1 MAGSS
6 GAAPDFSAY
15 GATGGAVNEA
25 YGYGQPA
32 YGGAAALGYGYGTS
46 AFGAA
51 FPADMSSP
59 LDAEIQIVLRE
70 IHGEVQLLEQSG
82 EYGEQFKNARRLLA
96 TEATKLENN
105 IDPEW
110 LEVDINKPIKVTKKI
125 LVPSFRH
132 QKFNFVG
139 KVLGPKGTTLQN
151 IAKTYKCHVYILGR
165 GSTRDRAKEQELLA
179 GGDPQYAHYGGP
191 LHVKVET
198 TAPPAVAYQRVAGI
212 TTEPNPTKQE
222 DDGEGSGGD
231 GGDGDKKNG
240 ADSPGGPR
248 FSSTKYLRPTFSFI
262 KLLPLSS
269 IVPLTKIPK
278 IMLHNGKVNLSEL
291 KSDGNT
297 TINLYQQA
305 VYQLNCLQSN
315 TQIISAAINL
325 KKRKNRQDVLEEM
338 MECLTPLNI
347 SLTDIDSLNC
357 IHIAGTKGKGS
368 TCAFLESIL
377 RQLGYKTGFYS
388 SPHLIHVRE
397 RIQIN
402 GQPINEELFAK
413 HFFHVF
419 NTLKDSLQN
428 QEKMPGYFKF
438 LTIMAFYIF
447 YVEKVD
453 VAIVEVGIGGENDCT
468 NIIQNPVVCG
478 ITTLDLDHTSILG
491 STIPEI
497 AWHKAGIAKPNCTL
511 LTVEQPSEA
520 IEVIKQRCKEINS
533 KFLIVPSTINSYKW
547 PNSNIK
553 FGISGYHQHLNVS
566 LALQLARIFCLNS
579 TKNGHHFLPFFSQ
592 NLSKETT
599 KLLNNNLDGFDVN
612 ENIYSALFN
621 YGAHT
626 PLSIKYCAQWFK
638 ENSFKSNNKIQRL
651 LIFHCTGYRD
661 SLQLLPVFKNFNF
674 NAALFCPAIIEE
686 NNYLINDSINLNH
699 DSSKE
704 LR

>member
-1 MAGSS
+1 MTCRIIS
-6 GAAPDFSAY
+6 G
-15 GATGGAVNEA
+15 
-25 YGYGQPA
+25 
-32 YGGAAALGYGYGTS
+32 
-46 AFGAA
+46 
-51 FPADMSSP
+51 
-59 LDAEIQIVLRE
+59 
-70 IHGEVQLLEQSG
+70 
-82 EYGEQFKNARRLLA
+82 
-96 TEATKLENN
+96 
-105 IDPEW
+105 
-110 LEVDINKPIKVTKKI
+110 
-125 LVPSFRH
+125 
-132 QKFNFVG
+132 
-139 KVLGPKGTTLQN
+139 
-151 IAKTYKCHVYILGR
+151 
-165 GSTRDRAKEQELLA
+165 
-179 GGDPQYAHYGGP
+179 
-191 LHVKVET
+191 
-198 TAPPAVAYQRVAGI
+198 
-212 TTEPNPTKQE
+212 
-222 DDGEGSGGD
+222 
-231 GGDGDKKNG
+231 
-240 ADSPGGPR
+240 
-248 FSSTKYLRPTFSFI
+248 FSSTKYFRPTFSFI

-325 KKRKNRQDVLEEM
+325 KKRKNRQDVLEGM

-402 GQPINEELFAK
+402 GQPISEELFAK

-419 NTLKDSLQN
+419 DTLKDSLQN

-438 LTIMAFYIF
+438 LTIMAFLYILC
-447 YVEKVD
+447 
-453 VAIVEVGIGGENDCT
+453 GEGEGDCT
-468 NIIQNPVVCG
+468 NIIQNPIVCG

-553 FGISGYHQHLNVS
+553 FGISGCHQHLNVS
-566 LALQLARIFCLNS
+566 LALQLARILCLNS
-579 TKNGHHFLPFFSQ
+579 TKNGNFLPFFTQ

-599 KLLNNNLDGFDVN
+599 KLNNNLDGFEVN

-621 YGAHT
+621 CKWLGRSQILQKENIFYFLDGAHT

-704 LR
+704 LRRCFKDKQLWMELFENKIENNNNNNLLTSNQISSTKPNAHCFSCISQTLEWVTKYSLNMAKDYELHVLITGSLHLVGDTLAILERSTNNEKKN

>member
-198 TAPPAVAYQRVAGI
+198 TAPPAVAYQRVAGVLNVLSELLQPVKDTHIEGI
-212 TTEPNPTKQE
+212 TTEPNPTKQD

-240 ADSPGGPR
+240 ADSPGGPMR
-248 FSSTKYLRPTFSFI
+248 
-262 KLLPLSS
+262 SS
-269 IVPLTKIPK
+269 IPPRSRGGHGHGGGGGGYPPRGRLSATTNMLQRGFIPRGRAS
-278 IMLHNGKVNLSEL
+278 MPV
-291 KSDGNT
+291 
-297 TINLYQQA
+297 
-305 VYQLNCLQSN
+305 
-315 TQIISAAINL
+315 
-325 KKRKNRQDVLEEM
+325 
-338 MECLTPLNI
+338 
-347 SLTDIDSLNC
+347 
-357 IHIAGTKGKGS
+357 
-368 TCAFLESIL
+368 
-377 RQLGYKTGFYS
+377 KTHSSGF
-388 SPHLIHVRE
+388 
-397 RIQIN
+397 
-402 GQPINEELFAK
+402 
-413 HFFHVF
+413 
-419 NTLKDSLQN
+419 
-428 QEKMPGYFKF
+428 
-438 LTIMAFYIF
+438 
-447 YVEKVD
+447 
-453 VAIVEVGIGGENDCT
+453 
-468 NIIQNPVVCG
+468 
-478 ITTLDLDHTSILG
+478 
-491 STIPEI
+491 
-497 AWHKAGIAKPNCTL
+497 KP
-511 LTVEQPSEA
+511 
-520 IEVIKQRCKEINS
+520 
-533 KFLIVPSTINSYKW
+533 Y
-547 PNSNIK
+547 
-553 FGISGYHQHLNVS
+553 
-566 LALQLARIFCLNS
+566 
-579 TKNGHHFLPFFSQ
+579 
-592 NLSKETT
+592 
-599 KLLNNNLDGFDVN
+599 
-612 ENIYSALFN
+612 
-621 YGAHT
+621 
-626 PLSIKYCAQWFK
+626 
-638 ENSFKSNNKIQRL
+638 
-651 LIFHCTGYRD
+651 
-661 SLQLLPVFKNFNF
+661 
-674 NAALFCPAIIEE
+674 
-686 NNYLINDSINLNH
+686 
-699 DSSKE
+699 
-704 LR
+704 